1 MSFDPTRLFASK
13 TKDKDVADA
22 VHTKKPKTRDFLPI
36 QGNRDA
42 WMADLMFLDNYTKFN
57 KKNRMLLV
65 CINIPSRY
73 MVVYPQK
80 TKTETTDNIIDL
92 IEKGYARTPFLK
104 ESGFGMLEVD
114 AGNEFVNTRLKT
126 FLKEREILF
135 ISSTSAT
142 YTSLVERANGTL
154 RAMIERYF
162 SSYDTYDWLSVID
175 GIVDAYNTHKNYMGY
190 VPADFNVFDYNQLHF
205 ANEDRK
211 MQLMKTIE
219 GSFKIGDHVLI
230 RANKGLF
237 EKGAVPNFGSTVYTV
252 VGFVRNMYWKLEDA
266 KGAEKTVSYDEGA
279 AAPNPASKRV
289 EKTVSYDD
297 MLKVATPKPASKKA
311 LPTKASVPVP
321 AAAPRQPLAA
331 IKKERAVARVL
342 TSVGIDAGNLVEGK
356 RTRKAPM
363 KLNL

>member
-1 MSFDPTRLFASK
+1 
-13 TKDKDVADA
+13 
-22 VHTKKPKTRDFLPI
+22 
-36 QGNRDA
+36 
-42 WMADLMFLDNYTKFN
+42 
-57 KKNRMLLV
+57 
-65 CINIPSRY
+65 
-73 MVVYPQK
+73 
-80 TKTETTDNIIDL
+80 
-92 IEKGYARTPFLK
+92 
-104 ESGFGMLEVD
+104 
-114 AGNEFVNTRLKT
+114 
-126 FLKEREILF
+126 
-135 ISSTSAT
+135 
-142 YTSLVERANGTL
+142 
-154 RAMIERYF
+154 
-162 SSYDTYDWLSVID
+162 
-175 GIVDAYNTHKNYMGY
+175 
-190 VPADFNVFDYNQLHF
+190 
-205 ANEDRK
+205 

-266 KGAEKTVSYDEGA
+266 KGAEKTVSYD
-279 AAPNPASKRV
+279 
-289 EKTVSYDD
+289 D
-297 MLKVATPKPASKKA
+297 MLKIKTPPTMATAPSKKA